1 MNYFAVLAFSLYRG
15 RLCVENCRFFP
26 VDRRRIGGVS
36 LCMEW
41 PETK

>member
-1 MNYFAVLAFSLYRG
+1 MNYFAVLAFSLYG
-15 RLCVENCRFFP
+15 RKLCVQNCRLFP
-26 VDRRRIGGVS
+26 VYRWLAGVS